1 MVKGMTELGQIEE
14 IDMSKC
20 NFEGKFM
27 EISELLQC
35 NKNLRTLSL

>member
-1 MVKGMTELGQIEE
+1 MVKGMTELGQVEE

-20 NFEGKFM
+20 NFEGKFK
-27 EISELLQC
+27 EVSELLQS